1 MKLDFSFFGKSVSIT
16 NTKLIQHVPLDMWLV
31 RSVQIIL
38 LDLKW
43 CILIIHSDLF
53 LTFLDTSATPRAW
66 SCINRQ
72 VFKCLEMSD
81 HVQLKNDVNLFFFR
95 IFISIPTIRRILVI
109 TSRDFT
115 HYNLATSSVKEP
127 PIYSLGKATFPA
139 MIFKKKITALF
150 QFSFSIAFSESQW
163 SNLSKN

>member
-1 MKLDFSFFGKSVSIT
+1 
-16 NTKLIQHVPLDMWLV
+16 
-31 RSVQIIL
+31 
-38 LDLKW
+38 
-43 CILIIHSDLF
+43 
-53 LTFLDTSATPRAW
+53 
-66 SCINRQ
+66 
-72 VFKCLEMSD
+72 MSD

-150 QFSFSIAFSESQW
+150 QFSFSIAFSESQ
-163 SNLSKN
+163 